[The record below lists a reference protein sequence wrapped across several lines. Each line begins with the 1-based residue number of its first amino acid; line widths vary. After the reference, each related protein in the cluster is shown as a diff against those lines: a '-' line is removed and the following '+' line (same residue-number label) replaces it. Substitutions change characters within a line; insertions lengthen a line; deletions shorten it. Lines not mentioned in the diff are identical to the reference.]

1 MRRKPSA
8 ANLIHFPGDLVM
20 TSIASFREIIGRPRV
35 DDGIMREYR
44 QRLADEQFERAEL
57 KRKDVAD
64 QRSELNDAKARIQ
77 AWEKVHALRLPT
89 SPTHPILR
97 LIAATTELALKDI
110 LDEQRKRSG
119 QIRAAQPE

>member
-1 MRRKPSA
+1 
-8 ANLIHFPGDLVM
+8 M
-20 TSIASFREIIGRPRV
+20 TSTNLFRETIIGPYRA
-35 DDGIMREYR
+35 DDKVMRDYR

-89 SPTHPILR
+89 SPTHPMLR
-97 LIAATTELALKDI
+97 VIAATTELALQDI

-119 QIRAAQPE
+119 QTPAAQPE